1 MTIGGIVLLAFGAL
15 VTVCNLWIV
24 VLLFRTRKHISMI
37 PLLGGSLACVG
48 CGLIP
53 ALGWKLGLIALG
65 VDPAC
70 GFTFLGLLTMP
81 LWSRWKR
88 DHRTSEGSK

>member
-1 MTIGGIVLLAFGAL
+1 MMIGGIVLLALGAL
-15 VTVCNLWIV
+15 VTIGNLWIV
-24 VLLFRTRKHISMI
+24 VSWLRTRKHVSMI
-37 PLLGGSLACVG
+37 PLLGGPVACVG

-53 ALGWKLGLIALG
+53 VIGWKLGVIALG

-70 GFTFLGLLTMP
+70 GYMFLGLLTMP

-88 DHRTSEGSK
+88 RKSEGSK